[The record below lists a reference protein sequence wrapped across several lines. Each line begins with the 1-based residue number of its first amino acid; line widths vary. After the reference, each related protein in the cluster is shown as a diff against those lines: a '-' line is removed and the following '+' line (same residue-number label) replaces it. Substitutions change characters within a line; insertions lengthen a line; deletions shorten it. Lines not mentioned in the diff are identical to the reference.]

1 MSAATVENHMM
12 YNLNKSQNYTSF
24 ECKLAMGFIFEFI
37 RFTNLVRFVDDPNV
51 TSSYIIQ
58 CNIKNNIGVVIYSFK
73 MNEADTMRFIDSV
86 GNFLYYFT
94 DTGSTF
100 YIGLPASNSTDGH
113 YPSFEF
119 LNSNRFIDEDDFYS
133 TQSVYFNQETGECR
147 YFDLTIYD
155 AKDHYAENQILKL
168 PMSPSEVEDL
178 MFQICLTANVDFG
191 NWLDDNFKDS
201 ETLLW

>member
-1 MSAATVENHMM
+1 MNTVANHML
-12 YNLNKSQNYTSF
+12 YSINKSQDYKSF
-24 ECKLAMGFIFEFI
+24 ECKLAEGIVFEFT
-37 RFTNLVRFVDDPNV
+37 RFTNLVNFADDPNV

-58 CNIKNNIGVVIYSFK
+58 CNIKNNIGVIIYSFK

-94 DTGSTF
+94 DTGSSY
-100 YIGLPASNSTDGH
+100 YIGLPVSNSTNGH

-119 LNSNRFIDEDDFYS
+119 INTNRFVDDDDFLA
-133 TQSVYFNQETGECR
+133 TQSIYFNNDTGECR

-155 AKDHYAENQILKL
+155 AKDHYAENQILKI
-168 PMSPSEVEDL
+168 PMSPSEIEDL

-191 NWLDDNFKDS
+191 DWLNENFDDTDMI
-201 ETLLW
+201 LYY